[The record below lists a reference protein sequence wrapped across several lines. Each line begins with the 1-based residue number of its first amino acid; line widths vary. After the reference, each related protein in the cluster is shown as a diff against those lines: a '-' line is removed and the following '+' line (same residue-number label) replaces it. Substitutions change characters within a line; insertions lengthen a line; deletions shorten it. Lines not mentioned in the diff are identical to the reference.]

1 MVKPA
6 AKKSERYLFSRFCSH
21 RMLDCVT
28 RPVRTGLLVA
38 HTADSY
44 ICGVR
49 SISNGGSSV
58 QCLAPG
64 TFSGTRT
71 VLLVQSTLLS
81 LAAIGSTTAALSL
94 LIAFGVACLLVVQ
107 RRALARASA
116 SARSAT
122 ARTEELEREL
132 AKLQDAEQEWP
143 RREERFRTP
152 LDQVQNYAI
161 ILLNAEGKPTSWNTG
176 IRSVLGYERAEFL
189 QLSASDLYPPEDRE
203 SGAPAADLAQ
213 AVQHGRFT
221 VDRWLVRK
229 DGSRFWGSISTNSV
243 HDRQGRLLGF
253 ARRLRDLSENKQ
265 VKEQLSRKQYAL
277 ELALEAAGLGTWE
290 HDLSTGEGHWDARA
304 KALFG
309 WPADEPVAEGQWA
322 GTIHPEDRQRTLER
336 WERAVRDRTPYSAEY
351 RVIWPDGS
359 VHWIMAVGRC
369 PADPAAGTPLRF
381 TGVVLDLTERR
392 RAEERLQETLRLE
405 AVGRLAGGIAHDL
418 NNMLAA
424 ILGFGE
430 ILGRS
435 LEPNDP
441 RIADVEQISR
451 AAERS
456 ARLTRQLLAF
466 ARRELIQPR
475 ALDINAVIRH
485 AEGLLPPILGENIE
499 LILELA
505 ADLGAVY
512 ADARQVEQ
520 ILLNLVLNA
529 RDAMPQGG
537 RVTIETRTVQLGP
550 GFGVWSDEDE
560 TKHTGRFAMLS
571 VTDSGHGMDA
581 ATLQR
586 IWEPFFTTK
595 PPGQGTG
602 LGLASVH
609 GAVKQS
615 GGFVWADSEPGRG
628 TSVQVYWPEIPVG
641 PEPIVEMVTPT
652 VLEGGN
658 ETVLI
663 VEDEDLVRAFA
674 LRSLRSLG
682 YTCREARDAG
692 EALRQLEGEHAQVDL
707 VITDVV
713 MPGSSG
719 GNLGERLANM
729 GPGIPTLYMS
739 AFTDEDVIRRGLLE
753 QGRPFLQKPFTIY
766 DLAHKV
772 RELLDAAA
780 SVRGQHQSVG

>member
-1 MVKPA
+1 
-6 AKKSERYLFSRFCSH
+6 
-21 RMLDCVT
+21 
-28 RPVRTGLLVA
+28 
-38 HTADSY
+38 
-44 ICGVR
+44 
-49 SISNGGSSV
+49 V
-58 QCLAPG
+58 QCLATG
-64 TFSGTRT
+64 ASLVTHA
-71 VLLVQSTLLS
+71 VLLIQSTLSL
-81 LAAIGSTTAALSL
+81 LAAIAPTTAVLSG
-94 LIAFGVACLLVVQ
+94 LIAFSVVCLLVAQ
-107 RRALARASA
+107 GRAMARASA
-116 SARSAT
+116 AARAAA
-122 ARTEELEREL
+122 ARTQELEREL
-132 AKLQDAEQEWP
+132 ARFQNAEHEWP
-143 RREERFRTP
+143 HREERYRTP

-161 ILLNAEGKPTSWNTG
+161 ILLNPEGRPTSWNTG
-176 IRSVLGYERAEFL
+176 IRSVLGYEKTQFL
-189 QLSASDLYPPEDRE
+189 QTCSADLYPPEDQE
-203 SGAPAADLAQ
+203 NGAPAADLAQ
-213 AVQHGRFT
+213 ALEHGRFT
-221 VDRWLVRK
+221 VDRWLVRE

-265 VKEQLSRKQYAL
+265 VKEQLNRKQHAL

-290 HDLSTGEGHWDARA
+290 HDLSTGDAYWDARA

-309 WPADEPVAEGQWA
+309 WPADQPVAPRQWA
-322 GTIHPEDRQRTLER
+322 DTIHPEDRERTLER

-351 RVIWPDGS
+351 RVTWPDGS
-359 VHWIMAVGRC
+359 VHWVMAVGRC
-369 PADPAAGTPLRF
+369 TTDPAAGGPIHF

-392 RAEERLQETLRLE
+392 RAEERLQESLRLE

-430 ILGRS
+430 ILSRS
-435 LEPNDP
+435 FEPNDP
-441 RIADVEQISR
+441 RIADVEQISC

-475 ALDINAVIRH
+475 PLDINAVIRH
-485 AEGLLPPILGENIE
+485 AEGLLAPILGENIE
-499 LILELA
+499 LILQLS
-505 ADLGAVY
+505 ADPGVVY
-512 ADARQVEQ
+512 ADARQIEQ

-537 RVTIETRTVQLGP
+537 RVTIETRTVQLAP
-550 GFGVWSDEDE
+550 GFGVWRDEDE
-560 TKHTGRFAMLS
+560 SRLTGRFAMLA
-571 VTDSGHGMDA
+571 VTDTGHGMDA

-602 LGLASVH
+602 LGLSSVH
-609 GAVKQS
+609 GAAKQS

-641 PEPIVEMVTPT
+641 PEPIAEAVSPPL
-652 VLEGGN
+652 LEGGN

-674 LRSLRSLG
+674 VRSLKSLG
-682 YTCREARDAG
+682 YTCREARNAG
-692 EALRQLEGEHAQVDL
+692 EALRQLEWENAHVDL
-707 VITDVV
+707 VLTDVV
-713 MPGSSG
+713 MPGTSG
-719 GNLGERLANM
+719 GDLGERLVSLR
-729 GPGIPTLYMS
+729 PGIPTLYMS

-766 DLAHKV
+766 ALAHKL
-772 RELLDAAA
+772 REVLDAAA
-780 SVRGQHQSVG
+780 SVRDQHQSVG